1 MKVSDAMTPEVQLC
15 TPDDT
20 LKTADLVA
28 FVTGAEVGALERFQL
43 VDLALVGAV
52 ERGRQGHF
60 QLAPRD
66 HGLQITRRLL
76 VILDHGGGKGFLGG
90 VAPLPRELAGLD
102 LEHVADG
109 GLFHEIFRRRAD
121 AKGRVYSGLSPTDW
135 AVAGVASRTSA
146 RHGARYFIF
155 LASLP
160 YCSRLTPVAL
170 VSISNRAYRFL
181 YRFDPNG
188 PARTRWLLFELF
200 FSKPRVRDRTDDNPV
215 AG

>member
-1 MKVSDAMTPEVQLC
+1 
-15 TPDDT
+15 
-20 LKTADLVA
+20 
-28 FVTGAEVGALERFQL
+28 
-43 VDLALVGAV
+43 
-52 ERGRQGHF
+52 
-60 QLAPRD
+60 
-66 HGLQITRRLL
+66 

-109 GLFHEIFRRRAD
+109 GCFTKSSVAGLMP
-121 AKGRVYSGLSPTDW
+121 RVEFIPVFSPTDW